1 MEIAFS
7 WFRRLVLFPA
17 RETMS
22 EEKIRIGVIGM
33 HHDHLWSNLEE
44 LLALPGVDLVG
55 GADPYEALRERFAG
69 RTSRPVYED
78 PLVLLDKGAP
88 EAVLVFGDNRWSA
101 EWATE
106 AAKRGMHVLIE
117 KPLAADLEGAEE
129 LYGAARENGAR
140 LMVNWPFA
148 WWAPLHEAIRLAAQ
162 GKLGRIWQVR
172 YRAAHG
178 GPREEGCSEW
188 FCDWLFDAER
198 NGGGALMDYCG
209 YGAILARVL
218 LGMPES
224 VQATAGTLVK
234 AELEVDDNALLVMS
248 YTGAMGLA
256 EASWTEV
263 GRATSYRAV
272 IYGTAGVLI
281 ADPFGPEPLRLAEAE
296 HPLGQ
301 PLAVPDLPASL
312 RSASAHFLHGVASG
326 DAFAPLCEAEAN
338 RDVQAILAAG
348 MESARSGQ
356 AIVP

>member
-1 MEIAFS
+1 
-7 WFRRLVLFPA
+7 
-17 RETMS
+17 MS
-22 EEKIRIGVIGM
+22 EARIRIGVAGL

-44 LLALPGVDLVG
+44 LLALPGVNVVG
-55 GADPYEALRERFAG
+55 GADPYDALRERFAG
-69 RTSRPVYED
+69 RTGAPVYED
-78 PLVLLDKGAP
+78 PLELLDTGAP

-106 AAKRGMHVLIE
+106 AAKRGIHVLIE
-117 KPLAADLEGAEE
+117 KPMAADLDGAEA
-129 LYGAARENGAR
+129 LFRTARENAVR

-162 GKLGRIWQVR
+162 GKLGRVWQVR

-188 FCDWLFDAER
+188 FCDWLFDAQR

-224 VQATAGTLVK
+224 VQAVAGTLVK
-234 AELEVDDNALLVMS
+234 TDLEVDDNALLVMS
-248 YTGAMGLA
+248 YPGAMGLA

-272 IYGTAGVLI
+272 IYGTAGVLV
-281 ADPFGPEPLRLAEAE
+281 ADPFAPDPLRLSDGEN
-296 HPLGQ
+296 PLGQ
-301 PLAVPDLPASL
+301 PLPVPELPAAL
-312 RSASAHFLHGVASG
+312 RSASAQFLHGLASG
-326 DAFAPLCEAEAN
+326 EAFVPLCEAEAN

-348 MESARSGQ
+348 TESARSGQ
-356 AIVP
+356 AVAP